1 MPATARDMQR
11 LVGVHP
17 TLILAVLKILTD
29 LPMFVVCGV
38 RTVEEQ
44 QVHYAKGRTT
54 PGPGVTP
61 SRPLGRTVTNCDG
74 LLKKSNHQVHTDGY
88 GHAVDF
94 GFLGP
99 DPFGEHQNWPGFGAK
114 VEALHLVWGGRFH
127 SPIDLDHAE
136 LP

>member
-17 TLILAVLKILTD
+17 TLILAALKILTD

-38 RTVEEQ
+38 RTAEEQ
-44 QVHYAKGRTT
+44 HARFLQVPK
-54 PGPGVTP
+54 
-61 SRPLGRTVTNCDG
+61 VTNCDG
-74 LLKKSNHQVHTDGY
+74 FVKKSNHQLHADGY

-94 GFLGP
+94 AFLGK
-99 DPFGEHQNWPGFGAK
+99 DPFGAHQNWAGFGAK